1 MKPGDLVRIKLP
13 SAKGL
18 YVVIERSQNIE
29 SEWLAGD
36 RSWLLY
42 GRWHGKTGVM
52 EMLEKWM
59 EIVNES

>member
-1 MKPGDLVRIKLP
+1 MKAGDLVRIKLP

-18 YVVIERSQNIE
+18 YIVVERSSRSE
-29 SEWLAGD
+29 SESLSGD
-36 RSWLLY
+36 RAWLLY
-42 GRWHGKTGVM
+42 GNWYGETRIM